1 MSKYSIRFL
10 KVSFLESAKAT
21 ALLEELKGQKTE
33 DSGKIDEKTESEEK
47 DKTRADLV
55 SQGQALLNSYQKVFW
70 DNANLRKGPSIN
82 SEIITSLSKGTDL
95 YINDTKIE
103 GNKRIWCLVE
113 TKNEK
118 TGESFE
124 GWISNK
130 VMEDSEK

>member
-1 MSKYSIRFL
+1 M
-10 KVSFLESAKAT
+10 
-21 ALLEELKGQKTE
+21 KGQKTE
-33 DSGKIDEKTESEEK
+33 NSGKIDEKTESEEE

-55 SQGQALLNSYQKVFW
+55 SQGQALLNSYQKVLW

-95 YINDTKIE
+95 YIKDTKIE

-130 VMEDSEK
+130 VMEAAEK